1 MPQFSPDQCTF
12 QDAAGYGAWD
22 IAHAREHLQFV
33 QVLSQQTPAIVIP
46 DYDFLAFLTSG
57 PSLKSI
63 VQSHSDAHNLL
74 RTILNVSGIDLSEV
88 DLTNSDDFYNW
99 TQYHSTEHAAMR
111 QVLGI
116 I

>member
-1 MPQFSPDQCTF
+1 MPQFSPDQVTF
-12 QDAAGYGAWD
+12 QDIAGYGAWD
-22 IAHAREHLQFV
+22 IGHAREHLQFV

-46 DYDFLAFLTSG
+46 DYDFLTFFSAG
-57 PSLKSI
+57 PAVQSQ

-74 RTILNVSGIDLSEV
+74 RQALGITGIDLSEV
-88 DLTNSDDFYNW
+88 DLTKSNDFYNW
-99 TQYHSTEHAAMR
+99 LGYHATEHATMR

>member
-33 QVLSQQTPAIVIP
+33 QVLSQQTPAVLIP
-46 DYDFLAFLTSG
+46 DYDFLALLTSG

-63 VQSHSDAHNLL
+63 VESHAEAHNQL
-74 RTILNVSGIDLSEV
+74 RTALNISGIDLSEV
-88 DLTNSDDFYNW
+88 DLTKSDDFYNW
-99 TQYHSTEHAAMR
+99 LGYHATEHAAMR